1 MLRILDYFCVE
12 TKWKNNIHNSNYKE
26 KEVERDDEEEDSG
39 GDAFWQDAVFCLMS
53 TSSSSKLLCMF

>member
-1 MLRILDYFCVE
+1 ME

-26 KEVERDDEEEDSG
+26 KKSKRDDDEAEDSG

-53 TSSSSKLLCMF
+53 TSSSKLLCMF